1 MALRRAASHI
11 TTALAVHQGWK
22 HKSRRQL
29 ENVLQIAVSFETL
42 SRSHL
47 KTFRQIHT
55 LAAHLAKPP
64 DHPAPL
70 ALRRMRR
77 RVASLITHAICL
89 IAGDPKPVPHHKLWL
104 RKPDL
109 PVLPDLTC
117 VQDILHLPNFQ
128 AIRERF
134 RLHRIALAADLD
146 PHGFYERGDVP
157 RRCPCHAELW
167 NKPRDPHRITLSPLW
182 QRALQKTFR
191 IRLPNQLQLSC

>member
-1 MALRRAASHI
+1 
-11 TTALAVHQGWK
+11 
-22 HKSRRQL
+22 
-29 ENVLQIAVSFETL
+29 
-42 SRSHL
+42 
-47 KTFRQIHT
+47 
-55 LAAHLAKPP
+55 
-64 DHPAPL
+64 
-70 ALRRMRR
+70 MRR
-77 RVASLITHAICL
+77 RVASLITHAQRL
-89 IAGDPKPVPHHKLWL
+89 IAGDPKPVQHNKLWL
-104 RKPDL
+104 RKPNL

-117 VQDILHLPNFQ
+117 VQDIFHLPNYQ

-134 RLHRIALAADLD
+134 RLQRIALAADPD